1 MRILIDA
8 RRPINSGVG
17 RVAQWLNL
25 HLPLIFPDAQWMHL
39 INHRDQGDHFQDE
52 CILTRIAPFSAG
64 DFHDLGAEVQATGC
78 DLYISTGTVWSPLHT
93 VPSVCMVH
101 DIWSLMNPDWLPSPH
116 DVCARFGIRNMGYFE
131 GLVQWMSSQDRHAI
145 LTPDGISRHDEVLA
159 SGNLIWQAAWAQA
172 VAILTRASA
181 VVSVSDAI
189 RSGVERWFKQSDRV
203 VSVPNIPRAYVVCK
217 DGRPKRYLLSLAK
230 LEARK
235 NLDVLIDA
243 YVQFC
248 DAHPGQPLPILLM
261 AGDYGYADVASR
273 LRQKIGKLV
282 HAGYKIEL
290 PGVLDDI
297 QLANI
302 FAQSHALI
310 STSHFEG
317 FGLPPMEAM
326 LSGVPV
332 IATATGMIRSEL
344 GRYAIC
350 VEDARAEQLAQAM
363 DRVVHQGVGA
373 DWLDTARKAAQSH
386 FNSIQPEARW
396 KQVILSALQQTHTG
410 AR

>member
-17 RVAQWLNL
+17 RVSQWLNL
-25 HLPLIFPDAQWMHL
+25 RLPLIFPDAQWVHL
-39 INHRDQGDHFQDE
+39 INHRDQSDHFQDE
-52 CILTRIAPFSAG
+52 CVLTRIAPFSAG

-78 DLYISTGTVWSPLHT
+78 DLYISTGTAWSPLHT

-101 DIWSLMNPDWLPSPH
+101 DIWSLMNPDWLPSQH
-116 DVCARFGIRNMGYFE
+116 DVCARFGIDNLGYFE
-131 GLVQWMSSQDRHAI
+131 GLAQWMASQNRDEI
-145 LTPDGISRHDEVLA
+145 LTPDGIARHDEVLA

-172 VAILTRASA
+172 VAILSRASA

-189 RSGVERWFKQSDRV
+189 QSGLERWFKQSSRI
-203 VSVPNIPRAYVVCK
+203 VSVPNIPRAYVFRK
-217 DGRPKRYLLSLAK
+217 DGSPKRYLLSLAK

-273 LRQKIGKLV
+273 LREKIEKLV
-282 HAGYKIEL
+282 QAGYKIEL
-290 PGVLDDI
+290 PGVLDDT

-302 FAQSHALI
+302 FSQSHALI

-350 VEDARAEQLAQAM
+350 VDEANSEHLAKAM
-363 DRVVHQGVGA
+363 GSVVCQGVKA
-373 DWLDTARKAAQSH
+373 QWLDAARKAAQVY
-386 FNSIQPEARW
+386 FNSIQPETRW
-396 KQVILSALQQTHTG
+396 KQVIVSALKPSQTDEG
-410 AR
+410 